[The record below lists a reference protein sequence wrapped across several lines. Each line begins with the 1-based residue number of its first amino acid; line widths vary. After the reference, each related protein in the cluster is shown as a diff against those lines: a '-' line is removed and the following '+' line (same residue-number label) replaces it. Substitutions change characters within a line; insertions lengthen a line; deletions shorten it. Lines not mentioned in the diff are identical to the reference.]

1 MSTTEAHETTSDASV
16 AQVDMKLEVQM
27 RVMARTNWRELDYR
41 QADGGRLRVR
51 LLWNQGSHNLA
62 LEVNDRGVERVM
74 ALRDPSLARN
84 AFIHPFAY
92 MR

>member
-1 MSTTEAHETTSDASV
+1 MTG
-16 AQVDMKLEVQM
+16 
-27 RVMARTNWRELDYR
+27 TNWRELDYR
-41 QADGGRLRVR
+41 HADGGGLRIR
-51 LLWNQGSHNLA
+51 LLRNRRSNNLA
-62 LEVNDRGVERVM
+62 VEVNDRGVERVL